1 MRAAFLIAAHHLLRV
16 ARNPGLILLLA
27 AIPVTLAGIEY
38 AAFGPT
44 AASGKLPPIKVLFLD
59 EDNTLTSRAVPQF
72 FAGGPMKD
80 YFELAPVDGRE
91 SAKKLFEAGEASA
104 LIAVPKGFQDALLN
118 GRRTELQ
125 LYKNP
130 IQTFSPEVVD
140 SVLEMAAAIGNGLIA
155 QAREPVARI
164 QKLTSSGKTPS
175 EEDIAAISREVFRAG
190 QRFARLGA
198 LQDVTVA
205 VQRPSGSQAGGMGSD
220 PRQFFS
226 YLFPGL
232 VLFGLMFI
240 SQALAARLLR
250 DRTLGL
256 QRRLVMTPTS
266 PVAVLAGGIL
276 YLISGLL
283 VLLAILGGIG
293 SLIFRIE
300 LREPVALL
308 LLGLGFAVF
317 AAGLHLA
324 IAGLSRSDREAQ
336 AVAGIIVM
344 LLSLLGGT
352 FVPAEG
358 YPPFLRSIAYIV
370 PNGAAQQGM
379 VNILAHK
386 WTLVQIGPQ
395 ATTTW
400 IWAVLMLSA
409 AIFFERRRLVA

>member
-1 MRAAFLIAAHHLLRV
+1 MMAAFLIAAHHLLRV
-16 ARNPGLILLLA
+16 ARNPGLVLLLV

-38 AAFGPT
+38 AAFGPS

-80 YFELAPVDGRE
+80 YFELAPVDARE
-91 SAKKLFEAGEASA
+91 SAKRLFEGGEASA
-104 LIAVPKGFQDALLN
+104 LIVVPKGFQDALLN
-118 GRRTELQ
+118 GRKAELQ

-140 SVLEMAAAIGNGLIA
+140 SVLEMAAAIGNGLMA
-155 QAREPVARI
+155 QAREPLARI
-164 QKLTSSGKTPS
+164 QKLSSSGKIPS
-175 EEDIAAISREVFRAG
+175 EEDIAEITRGVFRAG

-198 LQDVTVA
+198 LQDITVA
-205 VQRPSGSQAGGMGSD
+205 VERPSGSRGAGIGSN

-226 YLFPGL
+226 FLFPGL

-256 QRRLVMTPTS
+256 QRRLVMTPAS

-283 VLLAILGGIG
+283 VLLIVLGVIG
-293 SLIFRIE
+293 GVIFRIE
-300 LREPVALL
+300 LREPLALL
-308 LLGLGFAVF
+308 ILGLGFAVF
-317 AAGLHLA
+317 AAGLQLA
-324 IAGLSRSDREAQ
+324 IAGLARSDREVQ
-336 AVAGIIVM
+336 AVSGIIIM
-344 LLSLLGGT
+344 ILSLLGGT
-352 FVPAEG
+352 FVPAES
-358 YPPFLRSIAYIV
+358 YPPFLRSIGYLM

-379 VNILAHK
+379 VDILAHHG
-386 WTLVQIGPQ
+386 TLAQVVPR
-395 ATTTW
+395 AATTW
-400 IWAVLMLSA
+400 IWGILALSA
-409 AIFFERRRLVA
+409 AIFFERRRLVT